1 MGRNLTRGLIMKV
14 SERHYNPVTV
24 NYFGIFMPV
33 PPTVRYMATDKD
45 GTLHGFN
52 VNPML
57 DVPRGIWRGDGAVKL
72 ATLNLHGVNWLST
85 LRAL

>member
-1 MGRNLTRGLIMKV
+1 MKV

-45 GTLHGFN
+45 GVLHGFN
-52 VNPML
+52 VKPML
-57 DVPRGIWRGDGAVKL
+57 DQTRGIWRGAGVIKL
-72 ATLNLHGVNWLST
+72 ATLDLHGICWMT
-85 LRAL
+85 TEIRI